1 MLFQKKKFHLMF
13 VLGYHANTITDFA
26 DRMKDIFD
34 LNEADDYNLRLR
46 ARSSVVERLSEN
58 TFKDNFIKYV
68 T

>member
-1 MLFQKKKFHLMF
+1 MF

-46 ARSSVVERLSEN
+46 A
-58 TFKDNFIKYV
+58 
-68 T
+68 